1 METLVF
7 YLIVFSLLIAFIIL
21 QNVVIKNHRQT
32 MKDQQE
38 TIQKLLN
45 REPVTYKEV
54 NVAPPKPDTD
64 RPIAWGGMIGNRE
77 EI

>member
-1 METLVF
+1 MTVSIVLGCVSLALLVII
-7 YLIVFSLLIAFIIL
+7 IVTSI
-21 QNVVIKNHRQT
+21 HTTRQQT
-32 MKDQQE
+32 TIDKQFE

-54 NVAPPKPDTD
+54 NVKPPKQDTD
-64 RPIAWGGMIGNRE
+64 RPIAWGGRIADRD